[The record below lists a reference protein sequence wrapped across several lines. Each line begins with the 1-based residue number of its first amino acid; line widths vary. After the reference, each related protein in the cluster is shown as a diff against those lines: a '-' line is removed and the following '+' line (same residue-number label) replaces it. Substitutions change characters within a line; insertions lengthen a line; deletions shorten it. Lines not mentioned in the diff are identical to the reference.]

1 MNTGSRM
8 VVTGT
13 ADDQLKTVACSGC
26 GDEFSTKFTLKRHV
40 SVHTDILY
48 VHCMYMY
55 ETCYKGLVRV
65 VPMERD
71 VFQRPH
77 WGFFGKMFV

>member
-8 VVTGT
+8 AVTGT

-40 SVHTDILY
+40 SVHSVFMYARLLY
-48 VHCMYMY
+48 VKRCVQ
-55 ETCYKGLVRV
+55 EALIGVS
-65 VPMERD
+65 
-71 VFQRPH
+71 
-77 WGFFGKMFV
+77 FGKMFV

>member
-8 VVTGT
+8 AVTGT

-40 SVHTDILY
+40 IVHTVKLY
-48 VHCMYMY
+48 AVCTGTQCCGSM
-55 ETCYKGLVRV
+55 TFWCGSGSGSGSADPCL
-65 VPMERD
+65 
-71 VFQRPH
+71 
-77 WGFFGKMFV
+77 